1 MSFALWEKAYN
12 HLISKGYEVYPPDTK
27 KGLCQSDYLIFKLAE
42 SLQYGELST
51 VKQNYDVLCYSK
63 SYTGV
68 LKLADRVRVDMAE
81 LVPFLF
87 PTGEEQAPFFDQNVE
102 AFMSSIA
109 YCGKRIDK
117 NVKQASALK
126 SYNYSYSS

>member
-1 MSFALWEKAYN
+1 MSFALWEVGYN
-12 HLISKGYEVYPPDTK
+12 HLKEKGYDVYPPDTK
-27 KGLCQSDYLIFKLAE
+27 KGICQKDYLIFKLAE

-63 SYTGV
+63 TYTGV
-68 LKLADRVRVDMAE
+68 LKLADKVRVDMAE
-81 LVPFLF
+81 LVPFFF
-87 PTGEEQAPFFDQNVE
+87 PTGEEQTPFYDTHVE

-109 YCGKRIDK
+109 YCGKRVDK

-126 SYNYSYSS
+126 SYSYSYSS